1 MKTMRHILVVPA
13 LAAMLTGGAI
23 ISEARSLD
31 TITLDCVFEHQ
42 NTSNVTDGKL
52 TRDSNAQL
60 GICRDYP
67 DWERDGHINDRSVC
81 FRGDHC
87 CSFTSC
93 VASR

>member
-52 TRDSNAQL
+52 TRDSNAQKPL
-60 GICRDYP
+60 
-67 DWERDGHINDRSVC
+67 
-81 FRGDHC
+81 
-87 CSFTSC
+87 SFTITGLDGNKRRATMVGSQG
-93 VASR
+93 STPLLFLQ